1 MFELFKNL
9 KQKIEII
16 RWLHS
21 SKPKTFIGEK
31 KEGSIL
37 EDYIAGMNRKQIED
51 LLASLR
57 KDMDEES
64 VLCIDSFFDIS
75 YLPANPVLKNIIVE
89 CASAEENNIPEV
101 FEESQ
106 KIWDFSDIE
115 ELDSKVFVYHH
126 GLKLLGTACS
136 DYVQNKI
143 FIDAGAYHGDSA
155 LVLSQYH
162 PSKIYAFEP
171 SEHNLEIYKKV
182 MHKNSIP
189 PELYEIFQ
197 MGLGKENKTVAFA
210 DSKDSGNSLC
220 HAGKDLCKIVRLDDF
235 MRDKKGNIGFLKADV
250 EGYGLDLVQGAVE
263 TLKRDRPILDI
274 SIYHSGAEFFGVKPF
289 LESLNLDYAFQIRH
303 LSKNPY
309 VEYELLAYP
318 KELASSV
325 SSPVS

>member
-1 MFELFKNL
+1 MFGVFRNIR
-9 KQKIEII
+9 QKIEII
-16 RWLHS
+16 RWLHTV
-21 SKPKTFIGEK
+21 KPSTFIGEK

-57 KDMDEES
+57 KSMDDES

-89 CASAEENNIPEV
+89 YASADENNVPDV

-106 KIWDFSDIE
+106 KMWDFSDIK
-115 ELDSKVFVYHH
+115 ELDSKVFAYHH
-126 GLKLLGTACS
+126 GLKLLGTKCS

-143 FIDAGAYHGDSA
+143 FIDAGAYHGDST

-182 MHKNSIP
+182 MQKNSIP

-210 DSKDSGNSLC
+210 DSKDAGNSLC
-220 HAGKDLCKIVRLDDF
+220 HAGKTQCQIVRLDDF

-250 EGYGLDLVQGAVE
+250 EGYGLDLVQGSVE
-263 TLKRDRPILDI
+263 ILKRDRPILDI
-274 SIYHSGAEFFGVKPF
+274 SIYHSGTEFFGVKPF

-318 KELASSV
+318 KELGSSVPSSV
-325 SSPVS
+325 S